1 MAQGLLGDFQPQ
13 GVGYGNILM
22 DEPVQYGLD
31 DGFGALAGSL
41 RNVIIDP
48 VLGTLSDAGDTMGD
62 IMANRP
68 IPMSRLQDVSQRAA
82 MDLTGTGMIAGL
94 PTRMAAAEA
103 GDTLLGVGG
112 GVSPARKQRILKEVD
127 DTLSFDPNAVGYYTS
142 LKNRPRMTDL
152 QISRKGVDILEPRK
166 DVRLEGLLGQ
176 YLVPAYG
183 DRSATGIDLLGYGGM
198 KFDNPSRQYGGYD
211 FARNVGNAIWSTD
224 RHKKKYYQRAREAQ
238 EEGKE
243 AYLGYTTMAGDS
255 GDFNTMTADIWTEA
269 LNQSKVSKKDAK
281 KIDEKIRSMKGLEGW
296 VGIHSDKDQIK
307 TYLNSLGGGARAK
320 ISKDVFAKGFA
331 EQAGLPK
338 FDEVRRAQTAQE
350 LLYMPTYRTG
360 AMIGRIT
367 PDAELIG
374 VPDHPTYSRSG
385 DVAGEYVGGLLT
397 PIPDIIAFRD
407 VADRYMDDAGNFLI
421 NPKDGK
427 PYSRSNVKYT
437 IDAQA
442 PKQMVD
448 DQMLEEADFYIKSL
462 LNRADGDDLMKA
474 GIY

>member
-41 RNVIIDP
+41 RNVIIGP

-269 LNQSKVSKKDAK
+269 LNQSKVSKKNAK

-407 VADRYMDDAGNFLI
+407 VADRYMDDAGNF
-421 NPKDGK
+421 
-427 PYSRSNVKYT
+427 
-437 IDAQA
+437 
-442 PKQMVD
+442 
-448 DQMLEEADFYIKSL
+448 
-462 LNRADGDDLMKA
+462 
-474 GIY
+474 